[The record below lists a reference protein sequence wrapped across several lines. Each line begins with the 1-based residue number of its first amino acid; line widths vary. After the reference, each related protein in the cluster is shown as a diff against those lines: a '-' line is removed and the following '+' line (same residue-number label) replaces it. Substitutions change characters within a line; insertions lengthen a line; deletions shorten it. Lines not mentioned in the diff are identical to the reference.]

1 MYNTK
6 NNQKEQDSQ
15 TYSQKPAARTEKVYA
30 HVKLQPFDMYHTN
43 LKIGNGKFI
52 YADVYEIKKGLKRE
66 KSQSLSNY

>member
-15 TYSQKPAARTEKVYA
+15 NLFSKASSLDRKSLCSRKAPT
-30 HVKLQPFDMYHTN
+30 FDMYHTN
-43 LKIGNGKFI
+43 LKIGNGKFN